1 MKLKWFVGQRKEIK
15 MARIFIVMGK
25 SATGKDTIYKKLL
38 EAEELN
44 LRTAVM
50 YTTRPIRKS
59 EEDGVE
65 YRFVDESTL
74 FELQRQ
80 NKIIEHRSYDTIHG
94 IWHYFTVNDGQIDL
108 EEADYLMIGTLET
121 YAQIREY
128 YGKDRVIP
136 VYIEVEDGARL
147 IRAIRREQKQEQPKY
162 AEMCRRFLADDEDF
176 SEENLQKNGI
186 TKRYQNLDINICLFE
201 VKEDI
206 KNYTVNS

>member
-1 MKLKWFVGQRKEIK
+1 

-38 EAEELN
+38 EAEDLQ

-59 EEDGVE
+59 EIDGVE
-65 YRFVDESTL
+65 YHFVDEATL
-74 FELQRQ
+74 LELQKQ
-80 NKIIEHRSYDTIHG
+80 NKIIEHRAYETIHG
-94 IWHYFTVNDGQIDL
+94 TWHYFTVNDGQINL

-128 YGKDRVIP
+128 FGKDQVVP
-136 VYIEVEDGARL
+136 VYLEVEDGIRL
-147 IRAIRREQKQEQPKY
+147 MRAIKREQKQEQPRY
-162 AEMCRRFLADDEDF
+162 AEMCRRYLADEEDF

-186 TKRYQNLDINICLFE
+186 TKRYQNLDIYICIYE
-201 VKEDI
+201 VIEDI
-206 KNYTVNS
+206 KKITVNGK